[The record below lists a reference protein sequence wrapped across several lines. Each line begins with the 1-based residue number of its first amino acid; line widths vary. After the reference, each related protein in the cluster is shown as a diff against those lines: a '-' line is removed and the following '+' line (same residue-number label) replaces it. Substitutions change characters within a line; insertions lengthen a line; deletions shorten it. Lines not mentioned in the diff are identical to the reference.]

1 MSGHSLTIKNYK
13 KLIFATVPFISTK
26 LSIFLYFGTYF
37 SKSHTSDVRR
47 GNMTVGFVEIS
58 KTCKRA
64 RGDHERRSYYNRRS
78 SGSSGLD
85 PEP

>member
-1 MSGHSLTIKNYK
+1 MKHMSGHSLTIKNYK

-64 RGDHERRSYYNRRS
+64 RAAIMSDDRTTIDDR
-78 SGSSGLD
+78 LD
-85 PEP
+85 PPD